1 MPRTC
6 GPAAAFHFLVL
17 LFIAGLATADPAGGD
32 VPESSSHEAGLEVV
46 LVTGVQPGPALWRV
60 SSGEHVLWILGEVSP
75 LPAKVRWQ
83 STRFERLLAK
93 SQEVLLELGEFPPA
107 SNTQTTALFNMRNL
121 PDGKTLKDIL
131 SPALYS
137 RVEATSRIFDMQRE
151 IDHLRPG
158 YAGQQLWLNAFDD
171 MNLRAFSASA
181 QVRKLAQKVN
191 VRISVVDTP
200 RQTVDESIRIAERAG
215 VGSSA
220 PCLERVVDIL
230 EDGGSGLRR
239 LANAWALGDIQALR
253 KLVPSYVALNGTHQP
268 SKCKV
273 AAYGGQQRANEFT
286 ARRKESWLNAAA
298 AALAA
303 NRSTIAVVPMGELF
317 APDGYLAGLRARGYE
332 IDEPD

>member
-1 MPRTC
+1 MSRTR
-6 GPAAAFHFLVL
+6 GSLAALRFLFML
-17 LFIAGLATADPAGGD
+17 IAGLARADATADDIPAAAAHD
-32 VPESSSHEAGLEVV
+32 PGLEVV
-46 LVTGVQPGPALWRV
+46 LVTGVQPGPALWKV
-60 SSGEHVLWILGEVSP
+60 TSGEHVLWILGEVSP

-83 STRFERLLAK
+83 STHFERLLAK

-107 SNTQTTALFNMRNL
+107 TNAQTTALFKMRNL

-131 SPALYS
+131 SPTLYA

-171 MNLRAFSASA
+171 MNLRAFSAAA
-181 QVRKLAQKVN
+181 QVRKLAQRAN
-191 VRISVVDTP
+191 VRITVVDTP
-200 RQTVDESIRIAERAG
+200 RQSVDESIRIAERAG
-215 VGSSA
+215 IGSSV

-230 EDGGSGLRR
+230 EDGGIGLRR

-253 KLVPSYVALNGTHQP
+253 KLVPAYAALNGTHQP

-298 AALAA
+298 GALSA

-317 APDGYLAGLRARGYE
+317 APDGYLAGLRGRGYE
-332 IDEPD
+332 IEEPD